1 MKKKVLALIIIL
13 TAAVSLLVL
22 GNSFGWF
29 LTSSG
34 DEQLF
39 RAQTIDYGDMDI
51 SLVGGCQIRPVYT
64 NMTDPTNP
72 VEYAAPGANMIH
84 IEQSE
89 DVWVPGPLT
98 MLNKSTILTN
108 LRVHIE
114 YSWWDGDS
122 LETVVYTPTQQA
134 DFVVD
139 FAVPADWSYDPATL
153 CWDYLPGGAVIAPV
167 DPLVYPLGKQSVLIN
182 SMGYSSALA
191 PGNDYEDLPVDIIF
205 KVEAKQAEYADWI
218 QVSP

>member
-1 MKKKVLALIIIL
+1 MKKRVLTLFIIL
-13 TAAVSLLVL
+13 TIAFGIIALRY
-22 GNSFGWF
+22 SFAWF
-29 LTSSG
+29 PNEGTYKS
-34 DEQLF
+34 Q
-39 RAQTIDYGDMDI
+39 AIDLSNFDI

-64 NMTDPTNP
+64 NITDPTNP

-89 DVWVPGPLT
+89 NVWVPGPLT